1 MWYTYTKGYYS
12 VINRSEVLIYATT
25 WMNLE
30 NNNAICNCH
39 QKIKHL
45 EINLT
50 KEGNNLYL
58 ENYKTLM
65 KGIEDN
71 TNKWKDI
78 LCSRIGK
85 INTIKMFILP
95 KVIDR
100 SITIPIKIPMERDLC
115 EMVEQKGLS
124 LPPLMKTSESKL
136 LSNQ

>member
-78 LCSRIGK
+78 LCSRCK
-85 INTIKMFILP
+85 ELILL
-95 KVIDR
+95 KFHTTKAVYR
-100 SITIPIKIPMERDLC
+100 FSAIPVKIPVVSWNHRRP
-115 EMVEQKGLS
+115 QIA
-124 LPPLMKTSESKL
+124 
-136 LSNQ
+136 